1 VDFDNIFIL
10 IIIFSFLARAIG
22 EAVKG
27 KKAPPPQRPPQRQR
41 LPGVPPRSEQSL
53 PPQQGQAPQQRQ
65 GQAPQ
70 QRQGQAPQQ
79 RQGQAP
85 QQRQGQAPQQRQAP
99 ERAADMIPDD
109 LWMILTGQPRP
120 TAPLPAPVPTDA
132 GGDDE
137 LEPDEELVP
146 DEEEVFQPRMSNEAR
161 QVEELRRSRAEV
173 AYRRTQARDPDRPVI
188 VSLETEPLPS
198 AARHARF
205 HEKVDPL
212 AVVAIVQRG
221 RSGPSIG
228 RIAGAEPQALRRAIV
243 LQEILG
249 KPRGLE

>member
-53 PPQQGQAPQQRQ
+53 PPQ
-65 GQAPQ
+65 
-70 QRQGQAPQQ
+70 
-79 RQGQAP
+79 QGQAP

>member
-70 QRQGQAPQQ
+70 QRQ
-79 RQGQAP
+79 
-85 QQRQGQAPQQRQAP
+85 AP

-137 LEPDEELVP
+137 MEPDEELVP

>member
-1 VDFDNIFIL
+1 MDFDNIFIL

-70 QRQGQAPQQ
+70 QRQ
-79 RQGQAP
+79 
-85 QQRQGQAPQQRQAP
+85 AP

-137 LEPDEELVP
+137 MEPDEELVP